1 MTVAP
6 AYQLLAD
13 RLRVEIMSGRLLP
26 GARLP
31 TEPQLCEQS
40 GLSRSTVREALRLLS
55 SQHLIVTTRGVNG
68 GSFVA
73 EPDAHTLGQ
82 FLTDGV
88 GLLLASGSVKGD
100 DFLEVRRMLEV
111 PAAGLAAARRE
122 PSHLRELDAAMFD
135 PDTAGLDE
143 RIAAHAAFHLA
154 VASASGNTLLCL
166 MVRPLY
172 TVSDRKAAAHNAPLP
187 MWRVIDQDHRA
198 LLAAI
203 RAQDVELAMEL
214 ARGHIDNVRPSEV
227 PPEHTRRPVPGV
239 AALKQRVVP

>member
-6 AYQLLAD
+6 AYQVLAD
-13 RLRVEIMSGRLLP
+13 RLRVEIMSGHLLP

-73 EPDAHTLGQ
+73 EPDARTLGES
-82 FLTDGV
+82 LTDGV
-88 GLLLASGSVKGD
+88 GLLLANGVVKGD

-122 PSHLRELDAAMFD
+122 AHHLRELEAAMFD
-135 PDTAGLDE
+135 PDTTSLDE
-143 RIAAHAAFHLA
+143 RIATHAAFHLA
-154 VASASGNTLLCL
+154 VAASGNTLLCL
-166 MVRPLY
+166 VVRPLY
-172 TVSDRKAAAHNAPLP
+172 TVTDRKAAAHNAPLP
-187 MWRVIDQDHRA
+187 MWRIIDRDHRNLLVAIRDQD
-198 LLAAI
+198 I
-203 RAQDVELAMEL
+203 DLAMEI

-227 PPEHTRRPVPGV
+227 PPQHAREPVPGV
-239 AALKQRVVP
+239 AALKERPV

>member
-13 RLRVEIMSGRLLP
+13 RLRVEIMSGQLLP

-55 SQHLIVTTRGVNG
+55 SQHLIITTRGVNG

-73 EPDAHTLGQ
+73 EPDARTLGDS
-82 FLTDGV
+82 LSDGV
-88 GLLLASGSVKGD
+88 GLLLASGAVKGD

-122 PSHLRELDAAMFD
+122 PHHLRDLEAAMFD
-135 PDTAGLDE
+135 PDSATLDE

-154 VASASGNTLLCL
+154 VAAASGNTLLCL
-166 MVRPLY
+166 VVQPFY
-172 TVSDRKAAAHNAPLP
+172 TVSDRKAADHNAPLP
-187 MWRVIDQDHRA
+187 MWRLIDRDHRA

-203 RAQDVELAMEL
+203 RDQDIDLAMEV
-214 ARGHIDNVRPSEV
+214 ARGHIDNVRPAEL
-227 PPEHTRRPVPGV
+227 PLQHTRLPVPGV
-239 AALKQRVVP
+239 AALKERPL